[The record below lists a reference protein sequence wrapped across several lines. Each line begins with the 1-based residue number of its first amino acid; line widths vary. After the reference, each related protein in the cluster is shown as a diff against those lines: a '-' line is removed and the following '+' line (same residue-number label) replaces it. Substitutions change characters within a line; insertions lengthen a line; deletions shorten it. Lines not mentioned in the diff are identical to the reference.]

1 MTSFVCSLAIIPVVY
16 LVMHVDVTVASTAAE
31 RTRAGSSGK
40 KKRQLRVQTANL
52 QLAQLTVSGN
62 ENFFVLEN

>member
-1 MTSFVCSLAIIPVVY
+1 MLTLQLLPLLQKGLGQAR
-16 LVMHVDVTVASTAAE
+16 LG
-31 RTRAGSSGK
+31 R

-62 ENFFVLEN
+62 EIFFVREN

>member
-1 MTSFVCSLAIIPVVY
+1 
-16 LVMHVDVTVASTAAE
+16 MHVDVTVASTAAE
-31 RTRAGSSGK
+31 RTGAGSSGK